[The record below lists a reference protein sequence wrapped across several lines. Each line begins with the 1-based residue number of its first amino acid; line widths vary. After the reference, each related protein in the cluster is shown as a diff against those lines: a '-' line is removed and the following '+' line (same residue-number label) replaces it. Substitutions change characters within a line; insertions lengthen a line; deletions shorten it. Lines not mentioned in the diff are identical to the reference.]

1 MNMLK
6 EIFKQW
12 CLFSDIQ
19 VINESQPL
27 IQLPDLIVET
37 QVDTD
42 NSDY

>member
-1 MNMLK
+1 MS
-6 EIFKQW
+6 F
-12 CLFSDIQ
+12 DIQ

-42 NSDY
+42 EFRLLIQIIYQS